1 VFTLCIAIASL
12 GFLAV
17 PSLLNAAMNRQVQE
31 RHLYDA
37 GVSTRV
43 LDLTPAQLSAVGHL
57 PGIAA
62 VKARLDAAGYPV
74 TTQEIYVT
82 EAQITAADTTILTIV
97 QILGLLV
104 VAIMLMGL
112 VSAPAWASSSA
123 PARSASCA
131 AWVPGP
137 ATSGGSSVRRRWP
150 GRRRLGVRS
159 PARLADL
166 PGAAGADPARCR
178 RRPFP
183 RSFRRSFR

>member
-1 VFTLCIAIASL
+1 MFTLCIAIASL

-112 VSAPAWASSSA
+112 VSALSMGVIERTREVGILRCVGARARHIRWVFSAEAVAWPPSA
-123 PARSASCA
+123 GRSESC
-131 AWVPGP
+131 
-137 ATSGGSSVRRRWP
+137 S
-150 GRRRLGVRS
+150 
-159 PARLADL
+159 
-166 PGAAGADPARCR
+166 AG
-178 RRPFP
+178 
-183 RSFRRSFR
+183 